1 MKRSYY
7 TKAEMI
13 AFARYIVS
21 DERRFQKQRECHE
34 KIKKGMVNPTPW
46 SISERQVTD
55 EDFINWKNKKQTP

>member
-1 MKRSYY
+1 MTEVRQSSAPIFNPF
-7 TKAEMI
+7 T
-13 AFARYIVS
+13 
-21 DERRFQKQRECHE
+21 RELSVQSLE